1 MTAEYILEED
11 IFHAPH
17 LVKKG
22 SRITYDG
29 PLGPHFTPVN
39 EEAEAA
45 MAQYWKEHPD
55 ASLRPVDGLSDT
67 MEPQPTLQVV
77 AEPDEAS
84 SAGVAITELAQTK
97 AKPGLSDGGKA
108 LDIKKK

>member
-1 MTAEYILEED
+1 MTAEYILDED

-29 PLGPHFTPVN
+29 PLGPHFIPAN

-55 ASLRPVDGLSDT
+55 ASLRPVDQLPDT
-67 MEPQPTLQVV
+67 MEPQLVVV
-77 AEPDEAS
+77 AEPAADTG
-84 SAGVAITELAQTK
+84 AGVAITELAQTK

-108 LDIKKK
+108 LDVKKK